1 MIYLIGGTPRSGKS
15 TLAKKLAASLGVSW
29 ISADTLEGL
38 AKHFTPPNEYSKKFS
53 INVIRKETKNS
64 NDLMYSKY
72 TAEQI
77 KKAYIK
83 QAESSWKTIK
93 TLIEYL
99 LGEDQDYIIEG
110 YQIAPKFV
118 SKLQKKFADKIKC
131 VFLTRHSVEKIIEDA
146 KKSTAHND
154 WFITKTKNEATYPK
168 IALMIAKYGD
178 YIKKEAEK
186 YNYDLF
192 NMDVDFMEKLD
203 LIVKKLSIIKIIN
216 N

>member
-1 MIYLIGGTPRSGKS
+1 MIYLIGGTPRSGK
-15 TLAKKLAASLGVSW
+15 TTVAKKLAASLGVSW

-38 AKHFTPPNEYSKKFS
+38 AKHFTPLKEYSKRFPK
-53 INVIRKETKNS
+53 NVLRKETKNS

-72 TAEQI
+72 TTDQI

-83 QAESSWKTIK
+83 QAESSWKTIE

-99 LGEDQDYIIEG
+99 IGENQDYIIEG
-110 YQIAPKFV
+110 YQIAPKLV
-118 SKLQKKFADKIKC
+118 AKIQNKFGDKIKG

-154 WFITKTKNEATYPK
+154 WFITKTKDKSTYPK
-168 IALMIAKYGD
+168 IALMIARYSD

-186 YNYDLF
+186 YNYDSF
-192 NMDVDFMEKLD
+192 NMDVDFVGSIDK
-203 LIVKKLSIIKIIN
+203 IIKILCKKA
-216 N
+216 